1 MAINF
6 KKAVVVKKDEK
17 KKEIETKNDSLNQQ
31 EIIEELKEELEEYKS
46 AFNFLKEKLRV
57 EVPQHPLDAVDL
69 EFLLI
74 VLNKLT
80 FEGKDVQQV
89 FQTTLKLQ
97 EEFKKVKALKEEG

>member
-1 MAINF
+1 MAVNF
-6 KKAVVVKKDEK
+6 KIAVVVKNEEQ
-17 KKEIETKNDSLNQQ
+17 KKENSFEQQ
-31 EIIEELKEELEEYKS
+31 TIEEVKEELEEYKS
-46 AFNFLKEKLRV
+46 AFNFLQEKLRV
-57 EVPQHPLDAVDL
+57 EVPQHPLDAIDL
-69 EFLLI
+69 EFLLV

>member
-57 EVPQHPLDAVDL
+57 EVPHHPLDAVDL